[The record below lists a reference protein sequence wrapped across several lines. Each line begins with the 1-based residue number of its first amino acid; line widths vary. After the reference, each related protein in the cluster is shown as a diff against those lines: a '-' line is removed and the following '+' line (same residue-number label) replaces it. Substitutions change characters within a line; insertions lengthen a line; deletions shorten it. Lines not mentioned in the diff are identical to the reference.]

1 MLPRR
6 SSTKAGRV
14 EPLVKG
20 GRSDPEAGPRA
31 GPARRTVVA
40 RAGVAN
46 PAANRPVVSR
56 PVAGSAVTR
65 RAGPG
70 RPRSRQSEEAIL
82 EATGKLL
89 SSEGYLGLTVSK
101 IAARARASKSTIY
114 RRWPTKEHLV
124 LAAFDRWPMMVPRDR
139 GDLLSDLV
147 DLYQQ
152 YLRIHYR
159 APAGAL
165 VPTLVAECVS
175 NPSLSVLFDSLMQ
188 RRLDPTRVIV
198 RRAIGRGELPADTD
212 LELAVEAFT
221 AAAVL
226 RVYFL
231 PTDLSVKAMR
241 RLFVVQLRGLRARGY

>member
-1 MLPRR
+1 
-6 SSTKAGRV
+6 
-14 EPLVKG
+14 
-20 GRSDPEAGPRA
+20 
-31 GPARRTVVA
+31 
-40 RAGVAN
+40 
-46 PAANRPVVSR
+46 
-56 PVAGSAVTR
+56 
-65 RAGPG
+65 
-70 RPRSRQSEEAIL
+70 
-82 EATGKLL
+82 LL

-165 VPTLVAECVS
+165 VPTLVAERVS

>member
-1 MLPRR
+1 MQPRR
-6 SSTKAGRV
+6 SSTKARGR
-14 EPLVKG
+14 
-20 GRSDPEAGPRA
+20 
-31 GPARRTVVA
+31 
-40 RAGVAN
+40 
-46 PAANRPVVSR
+46 
-56 PVAGSAVTR
+56 
-65 RAGPG
+65 G
-70 RPRSRQSEEAIL
+70 RPRSLESEEAIL

-101 IAARARASKSTIY
+101 VAARARASKSTIY

-124 LAAFDRWPMMVPRDR
+124 IAAFERWPAMVPRDR

-152 YLRIHYR
+152 YLRVHYR
-159 APAGAL
+159 TPLGAIVPA
-165 VPTLVAECVS
+165 LVAERVS
-175 NPSLSVLFDSLMQ
+175 NPELSVLFDSLMS

-198 RRAIGRGELPADTD
+198 RRAIERGELPADTD
-212 LELAVEAFT
+212 LELAVEAVT
-221 AAAVL
+221 AAAVM